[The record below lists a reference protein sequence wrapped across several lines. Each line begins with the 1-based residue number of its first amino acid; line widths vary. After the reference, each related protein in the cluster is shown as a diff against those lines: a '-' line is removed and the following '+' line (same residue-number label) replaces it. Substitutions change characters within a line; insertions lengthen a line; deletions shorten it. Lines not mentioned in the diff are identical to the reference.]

1 MSWLLNIANHQINE
15 GNLKELR
22 TGLPEWARE
31 VLDFVELYL
40 SKPAS
45 ITQKSSGSTGK
56 PKEIELSFSQIQQSA
71 LRSLEYFS
79 LKESSK
85 ALLCLP
91 PAYIGGKMMIIRALE
106 AGLHLHC
113 IKASADADKFPE
125 IDLDFAAMTPM
136 QIASIVS
143 TKPLLVKRYKKIIL
157 GGAAVSKALEDSLA
171 SFDSEIYETYGMTET
186 ASHVALRKLGTQN
199 FQGLKG
205 LGFSTDSQE
214 RLIIQDQ
221 ILGIKKLQTNDV
233 VKLESANS
241 FKWLGRADWVVNS
254 GSLKFHP
261 EHIERKLSGV
271 IEEDF
276 FVAGMPDE
284 RLGEKL
290 CLIYASNDVLSNDK
304 KELIATRLGKY
315 EIPKTYLRV
324 DDMMYNAAGKLD
336 RKNSLKYALE
346 L

>member
-1 MSWLLNIANHQINE
+1 
-15 GNLKELR
+15 
-22 TGLPEWARE
+22 
-31 VLDFVELYL
+31 
-40 SKPAS
+40 
-45 ITQKSSGSTGK
+45 
-56 PKEIELSFSQIQQSA
+56 
-71 LRSLEYFS
+71 
-79 LKESSK
+79 
-85 ALLCLP
+85 
-91 PAYIGGKMMIIRALE
+91 
-106 AGLHLHC
+106 
-113 IKASADADKFPE
+113 
-125 IDLDFAAMTPM
+125 M